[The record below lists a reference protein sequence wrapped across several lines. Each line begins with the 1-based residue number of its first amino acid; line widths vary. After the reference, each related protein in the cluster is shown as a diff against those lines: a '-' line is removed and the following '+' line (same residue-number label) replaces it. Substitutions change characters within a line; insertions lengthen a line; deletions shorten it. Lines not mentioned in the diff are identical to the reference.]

1 MNEFEV
7 LNKTHQISGTFQI
20 TVDFEYTDI
29 ENETDKMNVD
39 QITHFVETTI
49 ANELGIDS
57 LGGDY
62 GYIDSQLK
70 SVTWTNGNNY
80 LEWTAV

>member
-7 LNKTHQISGTFQI
+7 LNTTNEISGTFKI

-29 ENETDKMNVD
+29 ADETKDMTWEQV
-39 QITHFVETTI
+39 ISFVEGNI
-49 ANELGIDS
+49 SNELGIDS

-70 SVTWTNGNNY
+70 NVTLKNGNDHI
-80 LEWTAV
+80 EWTAI